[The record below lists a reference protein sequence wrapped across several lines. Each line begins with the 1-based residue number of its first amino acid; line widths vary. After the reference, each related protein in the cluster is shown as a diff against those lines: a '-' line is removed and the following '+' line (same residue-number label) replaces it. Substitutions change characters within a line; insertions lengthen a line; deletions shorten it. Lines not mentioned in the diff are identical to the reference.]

1 MSGLCRDKRLH
12 VSKLFYT
19 DQAEG
24 KIYLTKIPRL
34 QKFRV
39 AGYRVYRE
47 SAEGDVMV
55 CESGE
60 SVKLQEEDIVTVEL
74 YDRRGLKNGYYR
86 VNRRHFFVYR
96 GNCLKEG
103 VSNDFLL
110 KVIGTITW

>member
-1 MSGLCRDKRLH
+1 MSGLCRRLH
-12 VSKLFYT
+12 DSKLFYT
-19 DQAEG
+19 DETG
-24 KIYLTKIPRL
+24 EHIYLSKIPRL

-47 SAEGDVMV
+47 SAQGDVMV

-60 SVKLQEEDIVTVEL
+60 SVRLQDEDIVTVEL

-103 VSNDFLL
+103 VSNEFLM

>member
-1 MSGLCRDKRLH
+1 MTGLCRDQKLH
-12 VSKLFYT
+12 VSRLFYT
-19 DQAEG
+19 NQAED
-24 KIYLTKIPRL
+24 KIYLAKIPRL

-47 SAEGDVMV
+47 SADGDVMV

-60 SVKLQEEDIVTVEL
+60 SVRLQDEDIVTVEL
-74 YDRRGLKNGYYR
+74 YDKRGLKNGYYR

-96 GNCLKEG
+96 ENKLKEG

-110 KVIGTITW
+110 KVVGTITW